1 MKDETTIQGLSIS
14 DGLFGDTRGDRCLL
28 SVCKAAC
35 CRNGI
40 WVDAEHAATIRSR
53 AAEIRPHL
61 PTDRGGADSW
71 FESDE
76 FMDHADF
83 PSGRGI
89 PTVVVDD
96 PEEPGRDACVFLRPD
111 YLCALQCAGP
121 GLKPFDC
128 HTYPVLRS
136 EGEVTLDHFSPAELD
151 GADCQRETATPRPVI
166 EVFEGELRLCL
177 GNDGYAELVRI
188 ARDRTAT

>member
-14 DGLFGDTRGDRCLL
+14 DGLFADTRGDRCLL

-89 PTVVVDD
+89 PTAVVDD

-111 YLCALQCAGP
+111 YLCALQCRLCSQHGV
-121 GLKPFDC
+121 
-128 HTYPVLRS
+128 VLS
-136 EGEVTLDHFSPAELD
+136 TACLISMFANSSSVDKTPYLSAEL
-151 GADCQRETATPRPVI
+151 QLLI
-166 EVFEGELRLCL
+166 
-177 GNDGYAELVRI
+177 YRI
-188 ARDRTAT
+188 ACCARDRIDQCSLSSCNRIKQT